1 MRLGFD
7 WDTTDM
13 SILLHAKLAK
23 PFMGT
28 ARIVIN
34 SLHIKGDVCKV
45 TLFFLFSLLAKQLQ
59 CFLIGYSF
67 TGLHFTASLDASSG
81 WEGIFVFI
89 CVNS

>member
-1 MRLGFD
+1 
-7 WDTTDM
+7 M
-13 SILLHAKLAK
+13 SILLLAKLAK

-45 TLFFLFSLLAKQLQ
+45 AFFFLCSLSSFSGF
-59 CFLIGYSF
+59 FLKKYFYCYSF

-81 WEGIFVFI
+81 WEGYFVFI

>member
-13 SILLHAKLAK
+13 SILLLAKLAK

-45 TLFFLFSLLAKQLQ
+45 ALFFL
-59 CFLIGYSF
+59 
-67 TGLHFTASLDASSG
+67 
-81 WEGIFVFI
+81 
-89 CVNS
+89 